1 MGEANGGFLDGEEK
15 SSNTLGVFPSLGIVQ
30 EQHGGDLSGH
40 TIQVLP
46 SESNYRRLSQMHHQ
60 PRPTI
65 DELLAGRRKTMDEEG
80 TSVVKT
86 AGEALKLGWINGVL
100 IRVLLSIWGTMLF
113 LRLNITMGQ
122 SGLIEGL
129 TIITLCNFVTIITSL
144 SMAAVATNGHVES
157 GGVYYMISRALGP
170 EFGGAIGILF
180 FVGNSLSA
188 GLTALGFCLSL
199 QDFLMDMDENF
210 QGILPGSTRTD
221 YKNDLRLTG
230 SVTLVLLLI
239 LAIVGMKWI
248 TRIQKVLFIMLI
260 VAQLDIFVGS
270 FFPMGT
276 LFITD
281 GAERHAKGFT
291 GWNMDT
297 LSANIFSEYTE
308 YQGVQQS
315 FTAVF
320 AVFINS
326 VLGIV
331 AGANMSGDL
340 KDPSY
345 AISVGTITGIF
356 ITYIT
361 YAGFAVMICF
371 TFLRRASGNIE
382 EYLYDSMVNVTGT
395 NNITLPD
402 IGDCSAAA
410 NAIREQV
417 GLSIDGCNGLF
428 GSSADQKAMT
438 YISATGYLVYIG
450 CFGATLSSS
459 IACIEGAPRVLQAVG
474 KDKIYPYIH
483 FFGKGRGSN
492 DEPFR
497 GYIFTFIIAI
507 GAVMI
512 ADLNQIGYLTSN
524 FTVAAYGLMNFS
536 VFHSSMSKSPGWRP
550 AFKYYS
556 PWVALI
562 GAIACMVL
570 ILIFNWI
577 YGVVTIACM
586 AILYAI
592 TVYIKPDV
600 NWGSSKDALT
610 YMSALNTS
618 IALTNQKDHVKT
630 YRPQILVMS
639 GNPAH
644 RQPLVDF
651 SNLVTMKTSLLVC
664 GNITDLDNK
673 ESPELRK
680 AIEEWL
686 INHKIKGF
694 YASVAGQSFSESTSN
709 LLSLAGLGKLRPN
722 IMIMGFHQM
731 KNNPGRTNE
740 YFEAVVNAFEAKVA
754 VGILRLPSGAHFS
767 TITNSIN
774 EKDDFKDVVN
784 DIEMFRSGK
793 KTGTIDIWWLFDDGG
808 LTILIPYLIKNRKL
822 YSGCKLRLFA
832 LTNNEQNLDEGKRS
846 LVTLLKKFR
855 IDISD
860 IEMIP
865 DITRQPK
872 AETIEEFE
880 SILEENPDKSTT
892 DEIKEFNLQK
902 TVRHLRTA
910 ELLREHSKSAEL
922 VVVTLPMPNR
932 QNLSPVYY
940 MAWLEI
946 ITRQMPPTLLIRGNQ
961 TSVLTF
967 YS

>member
-1 MGEANGGFLDGEEK
+1 MAEANGGFSNGEEK
-15 SSNTLGVFPSLGIVQ
+15 SSNKLGVVQ
-30 EQHGGDLSGH
+30 EEHGSDLSGN

-46 SESNYRRLSQMHHQ
+46 SESNYRRLSQMHFQ

-65 DELLAGRRKTMDEEG
+65 DELLAGRRKTMNEEG
-80 TSVVKT
+80 TSVVKA
-86 AGEALKLGWINGVL
+86 AGDALKLGWVNGVL

-129 TIITLCNFVTIITSL
+129 AIITLCNVVTIITSL

-199 QDFLMDMDENF
+199 QDFMMDMDENF
-210 QGILPGSTRTD
+210 EGILPGSTRTD
-221 YKNDLRLTG
+221 HKNDLRLTG
-230 SVTLVLLLI
+230 SVTLILLLI

-248 TRIQKVLFIMLI
+248 TRIQKVLFILLI
-260 VAQLDIFVGS
+260 AAQLDIFVGS
-270 FFPMGT
+270 FFPLGT
-276 LFITD
+276 LFIND
-281 GAERHAKGFT
+281 EDRHAKGFT
-291 GWNMDT
+291 GWSLDT
-297 LSANIFSEYTE
+297 LSANVFSEYTE
-308 YQGVQQS
+308 FEDVQQS
-315 FTAVF
+315 FITVF

-356 ITYIT
+356 TTYIT
-361 YAGFAVMICF
+361 YAGFAVMICG

-382 EYLYDSMVNVTGT
+382 EYLHDTMSNVTGG

-410 NAIREQV
+410 NDIREQL
-417 GLSIDGCNGLF
+417 GLSIDGCNGLY

-483 FFGKGRGSN
+483 FFGKGSGPN

-497 GYIFTFIIAI
+497 GYIFTFLIAI

-550 AFKYYS
+550 AFKFYS
-556 PWVALI
+556 PWVALL
-562 GAIACMVL
+562 GAIACTVL

-577 YGVVTIACM
+577 FGVVTIVCM

-618 IALTNQKDHVKT
+618 IALTNQKDHIKT

-722 IMIMGFHQM
+722 IMILGFHQM
-731 KNNPGRTNE
+731 KNNPGRTTE
-740 YFEAVVNAFEAKVA
+740 YFEAVVNAFEANVA

-767 TITNSIN
+767 TITNTVN
-774 EKDDFKDVVN
+774 DKENFKDVVQ
-784 DIEMFRSGK
+784 DIEMFSSGK

-822 YSGCKLRLFA
+822 YSGCNLRLFA
-832 LTNNEQNLDEGKRS
+832 LTDNEQNLDEGKRS
-846 LVTLLKKFR
+846 LVALLKKFR
-855 IDISD
+855 IDISN

-865 DITRQPK
+865 DITKRPK
-872 AETIEEFE
+872 DDTLEEFE
-880 SILEENPDKSTT
+880 KILEENPDKSAT
-892 DEIKEFNLQK
+892 DEIKELNLQK
-902 TVRHLRTA
+902 TFRHLRTT

-922 VVVTLPMPNR
+922 VVVTLPMPKR